1 MQRWYSSQSIGQTLG
16 FLGLSLTM
24 VFWSA
29 SLTPGLAQENASE
42 ADRMFQS
49 LDSNRDGR
57 LTLDEGTAN
66 TRGMLER
73 IFEMAEKGRTGSV
86 SRAEFQRVF
95 ERHRAGNGPRPNPGG
110 TPPNRPD
117 TPPSEGTAGVFGL
130 LDQNQDGRISRA
142 EANRFGELFS
152 RIDANGD
159 GQLSAEEWR
168 NAAPSRPAERS
179 GPAPAERPTER
190 TSGNPPAERPAANAG
205 GRAGQA
211 TLTGTWRGW
220 VVRGRGEQ
228 PNEGEMEIEL
238 TITGNRIVG
247 RELGTR
253 RAPGG
258 IGSGTFTID
267 GDGKSGNLDSEGTSG
282 PQDGRTY
289 LGIYELN
296 GNTLRWCVSNRGR
309 QRPEQLAT
317 DRGNYLLV
325 LNRETTR
332 N

>member
-1 MQRWYSSQSIGQTLG
+1 MVSKRSLLWGVWQRSNWLLG
-16 FLGLSLTM
+16 IVM
-24 VFWSA
+24 A
-29 SLTPGLAQENASE
+29 STAITGFAQEQAE

-49 LDSNRDGR
+49 LDANRDGR
-57 LTLDEGTAN
+57 LTLEEGTAN

-95 ERHRAGNGPRPNPGG
+95 ERHRAGNGPRPNAGG

-117 TPPSEGTAGVFGL
+117 APPNEGASGVFGL
-130 LDQNQDGRISRA
+130 LDQNQDGRISRT
-142 EANRFGELFS
+142 EANRLSELFS
-152 RIDANGD
+152 RLDANGD

-168 NAAPSRPAERS
+168 NPASSRPAERS
-179 GPAPAERPTER
+179 GTAPGERPAERSPA
-190 TSGNPPAERPAANAG
+190 NPPERPAGNAA
-205 GRAGQA
+205 GRVGQA
-211 TLTGTWRGW
+211 TIAGTWRGW

-325 LNRETTR
+325 LQRETGR